1 MLVLLRASADRASPT
16 SRLRPRPVPVMATEE
31 PVLRPQLMGVRVA
44 HSTHRHC
51 DGCGGLRLRWPP
63 SGRPRRCT
71 RDRSRC
77 PSCPA
82 PSSGPMSWCACS
94 ATITASHRTR
104 LRAAASAGAEAH
116 SRCSA
121 PCARSPHPGARP
133 RRAGELRALCR
144 GQPARGGC
152 DTSRGG
158 HVRGFGRPAE
168 SGAKAV
174 GLALRLGHWPGPRQG
189 CSGRRARAAAH
200 AAALPRT
207 QVERG
212 SSRAR
217 ATVGLGLGLLTV
229 GLGALAGQGHGSWGE
244 GRVMSAPDLG

>member
-31 PVLRPQLMGVRVA
+31 PVLRPQLMGAAALTGTATGVA
-44 HSTHRHC
+44 V
-51 DGCGGLRLRWPP
+51 
-63 SGRPRRCT
+63 SGFKVAT
-71 RDRSRC
+71 LE
-77 PSCPA
+77 A
-82 PSSGPMSWCACS
+82 AAALYSGPLALPELPGSELGPYVLVRLYCHHHRL
-94 ATITASHRTR
+94 TPHPLASRGV
-104 LRAAASAGAEAH
+104 GAEAH

-158 HVRGFGRPAE
+158 HVRGLGRPAE

-229 GLGALAGQGHGSWGE
+229 RLGARAGQGHG
-244 GRVMSAPDLG
+244 

>member
-51 DGCGGLRLRWPP
+51 DGCGGLRLQGGHPRGGRGAVLGTARAARAARLRARALCPGAPVVPP
-63 SGRPRRCT
+63 SPPHT
-71 RDRSRC
+71 
-77 PSCPA
+77 A
-82 PSSGPMSWCACS
+82 PCS
-94 ATITASHRTR
+94 
-104 LRAAASAGAEAH
+104 RAAASAPKHTAVAQEAH

-229 GLGALAGQGHGSWGE
+229 GLGALAGQGHG
-244 GRVMSAPDLG
+244 